1 MGGIALNMI
10 ARLLICAAC
19 AALAA
24 CDSAPPAVEQSAAG
38 PALDAPTQEADSA
51 RAYAPANPAATA
63 LTGALQARFATRM
76 PEAGEA
82 ENGAPPQDVLS
93 ISGATG
99 YTLDAD
105 LTGAASPAVQV
116 EEQTLRALLA
126 LPVDVS
132 QTLVYRVVRET
143 KTAGGQGLCGA
154 DDAAF
159 LIVWES
165 PDTAEP
171 VLKLL
176 GLAEAAPGEP
186 RAHACAMLEYS
197 RP

>member
-1 MGGIALNMI
+1 MF

-19 AALAA
+19 AVVTA
-24 CDSAPPAVEQSAAG
+24 CDSAPPTADQSAGA
-38 PALDAPTQEADSA
+38 PALDAPSQEAESA
-51 RAYAPANPAATA
+51 RAFAPANPAATA

-76 PEAGEA
+76 PEAGDLEK
-82 ENGAPPQDVLS
+82 GAPPQDVLN

-105 LTGAASPAVQV
+105 LSGAASPAVQV
-116 EEQTLRALLA
+116 ENQTLRALLA

-132 QTLVYRVVRET
+132 QTLIYRVVRET
-143 KTAGGQGLCGA
+143 KTANGQGLCGA

-159 LIVWES
+159 LVVWEA
-165 PDTAEP
+165 PETEAP
-171 VLKLL
+171 ALKFL
-176 GLAEAAPGEP
+176 GLATAAPGEP
-186 RAHACAMLEYS
+186 GAHACAMLEYS